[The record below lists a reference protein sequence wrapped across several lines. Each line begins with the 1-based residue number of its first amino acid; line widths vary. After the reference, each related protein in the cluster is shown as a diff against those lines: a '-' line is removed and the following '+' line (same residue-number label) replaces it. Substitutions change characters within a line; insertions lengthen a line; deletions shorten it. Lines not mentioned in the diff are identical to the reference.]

1 MRVILFS
8 LGENFEREMFR
19 NAYLSNTPYEYRF
32 TMFERM
38 RQSGIFFFNQVSM
51 IRANDANG
59 FSALSGRVKIS
70 SLIYTKQ
77 GRFDSHCFKEMR

>member
-1 MRVILFS
+1 
-8 LGENFEREMFR
+8 
-19 NAYLSNTPYEYRF
+19 
-32 TMFERM
+32 MFERM
-38 RQSGIFFFNQVSM
+38 RQRGIFFFNQVSM

-77 GRFDSHCFKEMR
+77 GRFDSRCFKEMR

>member
-1 MRVILFS
+1 
-8 LGENFEREMFR
+8 
-19 NAYLSNTPYEYRF
+19 
-32 TMFERM
+32 
-38 RQSGIFFFNQVSM
+38 M

-77 GRFDSHCFKEMR
+77 GRFDSRCFKEMR

>member
-19 NAYLSNTPYEYRF
+19 NAYLSNSIRISIYDVRTDA
-32 TMFERM
+32 
-38 RQSGIFFFNQVSM
+38 SKGNFFFNQVSM

-77 GRFDSHCFKEMR
+77 GRFDSRCFKEMR